1 MKMNVDFKVEYLSR
15 SGGGDIV
22 RSAYFD
28 SAVDFDDFAI
38 DMARKHRLVSALI
51 YTSPVS
57 DMSKYFQDVGDH
69 INDILGV
76 QHGKIG

>member
-1 MKMNVDFKVEYLSR
+1 MKMNIDYKVEYLSR
-15 SGGGDIV
+15 SGGGDVIK
-22 RSAYFD
+22 SAYFD

-38 DMARKHRLVSALI
+38 EMARNSRLVSALI

-57 DMSKYFQDVGDH
+57 DMSRYFQNVGDH

-76 QHGKIG
+76 KK